1 MRLLWSLPKAAP
13 ALLRH
18 AAAYVELAVLDVTR
32 AKREWESEVLAL
44 ALLALCAIF
53 ALLLGCILVIALT
66 WDGPHRV
73 AAIAWMIGVFAA
85 AALAAAL
92 YRAKVVKEKSQLF
105 ASVRQQWQEDR
116 VLMERILSDE
126 N

>member
-18 AAAYVELAVLDVTR
+18 AAAYVDLALLDLTR
-32 AKREWESEVLAL
+32 AKREWESE
-44 ALLALCAIF
+44 LLAVALVAFCGIF

-66 WDGPHRV
+66 WDDPHRV
-73 AAIAWMIGVFAA
+73 AAIAWMIGVFLV
-85 AALAAAL
+85 AALAAAG
-92 YRAKVVKEKSQLF
+92 YRAKVVKERSQLL
-105 ASVRQQWQEDR
+105 ATVRQQWLEDR
-116 VLMERILSDE
+116 VLIERILSDE